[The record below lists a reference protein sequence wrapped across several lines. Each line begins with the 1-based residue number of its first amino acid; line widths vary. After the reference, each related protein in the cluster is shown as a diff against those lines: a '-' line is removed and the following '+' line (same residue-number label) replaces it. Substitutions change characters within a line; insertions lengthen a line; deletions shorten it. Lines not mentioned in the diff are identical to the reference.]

1 MSVWLIWLIAAAI
14 LLIIEVLTQ
23 MMWAL
28 CLTIGALGGMTAS
41 LCGAGPVA
49 QCSVALVVSI
59 AAYAILLPVFKR
71 RVLHTNA
78 PETRTGMDALLG
90 RRAIVTHAIH
100 PGRTGRARID
110 GDNWQVRAPGADGV
124 IVRGSE
130 VTVTGYDSIILDVAA
145 VSDGL

>member
-110 GDNWQVRAPGADGV
+110 GDNWQVRAPGAQYDIPAGTQV
-124 IVRGSE
+124 V
-130 VTVTGYDSIILDVAA
+130 VTGYDSIILNVE
-145 VSDGL
+145 VIS